1 MARFS
6 KYKLNPARQKT
17 KLLLI
22 LLLVIAFR
30 SNGQLYIN
38 EFMASN
44 TSTIKDPDF
53 NNDADWIEI
62 YNAGDKEINLD
73 GYSLTDNFD
82 IPGKW
87 AITNVTIAAK
97 SFAVFWAD
105 DYNTGTHTNFKL
117 AAEGEEIGLFAPDQS
132 AIDTIVF
139 GVQNPDIS
147 TGRNHENPEIWGRFS
162 EATPGSANT
171 TEFFSDFVL
180 NEPRFSL
187 RGGLFIAPQ
196 TVELTNSFGGE
207 IRFTTDGSE
216 PTIQSILYFN
226 PINFDTTTIIRAR
239 IFKPGQLPGPV
250 ITNTYFIGNKVS
262 LAGLPVVSIASEPAN
277 FWDPQA
283 GIYVQNFKPDW
294 EIPVNIE
301 LFENDNSD
309 RAAFN
314 EKAGVKINGLYSWQL
329 PQKMLGVYFRKQY
342 GNGTLD
348 NTLFYDS
355 KRAGFKTFALRAS
368 GNDWSNTLMRDI
380 LAQNA
385 TQLNMNLDISHFRW
399 CTVYFNGRYMGI
411 HNFREKIET
420 DYIEKHYGLAEG
432 TFDMVENE
440 DYPECGDLVEY
451 NQLKAL
457 FSEDLSVQA
466 NFDAVAEKMDIENF
480 TNLVI
485 AEAAAGNSS
494 IDHNVM
500 AWKPKNTGKWR
511 WILMDIDRGYFT
523 VTSQMISFY
532 VGQTSWPFGRLM
544 LNSEYKKYFGLKL
557 ADHLYTS
564 FQPDRMKQLIDEHK
578 TAIEAEIPRHVER
591 WLGTTSSYGNAMPSV
606 DYWRS
611 EVDKIKAYV
620 EQRPKIL
627 LNDLKTYGFTG
638 TANLSVSVI
647 PENAGTLK
655 LNGLIIP
662 NPNVQGLYLRSV
674 DANLVAEAKAGFR
687 FLGWKE
693 LEKKIL
699 IPKESEWKYLDD
711 GSDQGKTWTDT
722 TFNDSDWK
730 TGQAELG
737 YGDGDENTNVDFGPD
752 KYDKF
757 ITTYFRHEFT
767 LTADELNSAIFTIS
781 LLKDDGAVVYL
792 NGTEVLRANMPSG
805 EIGYKTLASV
815 FVNGANETTFSTQQI
830 DKSRLKIGKNVF
842 AVEIHQNEVSS
853 SDISFDLEFSCNI
866 LAGSNY
872 LTTNTILPF
881 NLSDD
886 KMLQAVF
893 ESVTACVIPPVI
905 DEDFTLSK
913 DCSPYIANSDVTI
926 KRGATLTIEPGVE
939 IHLSPGNNI
948 FIHGNIEANGTETD
962 QVIFRI
968 NPQYK
973 EKGWGALNFWNTSD
987 TSKLVNVVIEDATIG
1002 PVPNRIGAINGY
1014 YTNLI
1019 LERLTLENTLQN
1031 PISARYSDV
1040 SLTNSYIHSNFT
1052 GDLINIKYGKAKIE
1066 NCTFVGNAEFD
1077 SDGID
1082 YDGIE
1087 GGIIRNTRLLN
1098 IVGNNADAIDI
1109 GEEALNV
1116 IIDSIQAYNVFDKG
1130 ISVGQQSSVIVTNS
1144 EFVNCKAGFGIKDSS
1159 SAFIDHCI
1167 FYGNEIPIH
1176 CYEKN
1181 PGRAGGNAV
1190 VRNSILSNSVEASFE
1205 SDNQSTFKIS
1215 NSFSDNTLLPEGFA
1229 NKFGNPLFTDP
1240 IHYDFSLQQS
1250 SPAILAGSDNGKPV
1264 DLGAKLPRVSLE
1276 PDVLISQV
1284 YINPLNT
1291 LNPEF
1296 VALYNPSAKTI
1307 DLSGYSFPSGI
1318 SDTIPA
1324 GTILEP
1330 GNTLYVVSDMLN
1342 WVRKVKQIV
1351 WEEGKLS
1358 NEGEGVELRNSF
1370 GMVADFIRY
1379 SSETGWPAQAFN
1391 ADVVMNLKS
1400 SKLDNHFGEN
1410 WEALSL
1416 WQITSVKQETKAD
1429 IVVYP
1434 NPATERINVLISGQP
1449 NQSVQLFSSLGLLIY
1464 QSKTNAIGEAF
1475 FDVSALNEGIY
1486 LVKAG
1491 SKTAKVMVVWSR

>member
-1 MARFS
+1 M
-6 KYKLNPARQKT
+6 KYTLFLYRIA
-17 KLLLI
+17 LVF
-22 LLLVIAFR
+22 LLVLLFLR

-73 GYSLTDNFD
+73 GYFLTDNFD

-87 AITNVTIAAK
+87 AITNVKIAAK
-97 SFAVFWAD
+97 GFVIFWAD

-132 AIDTIVF
+132 VIDSVVF
-139 GVQNPDIS
+139 GIQNPDIS

-162 EATPGSANT
+162 EATPGAANT
-171 TEFFSDFVL
+171 TAFFSDFVL
-180 NEPRFSL
+180 NEPHFSL
-187 RGGLFIAPQ
+187 RGGLFTSPQ
-196 TVELTNSFGGE
+196 TVELTNGFGGE

-216 PTIQSILYFN
+216 PAAQSALYLN
-226 PINFDTTTIIRAR
+226 PIAFDTTTIIRAR

-250 ITNTYFIGNKVS
+250 ITNTYFVDPKAS
-262 LAGLPVVSIASEPAN
+262 SAGLPVVSITSEPAN
-277 FWDPQA
+277 FWDPQT

-385 TQLNMNLDISHFRW
+385 TQLNMDLDISHFRW

-480 TNLVI
+480 TDLVI
-485 AEAAAGNSS
+485 AEAASGNSS

-532 VGQTSWPFGRLM
+532 ISQTSWPFGRLM
-544 LNSEYKKYFGLKL
+544 LNSEYKKYFGQKL

-564 FQPDRMKQLIDEHK
+564 FQPERMKQLIDEHK
-578 TAIEAEIPRHVER
+578 SAIETEIPRHVER

-606 DYWRS
+606 DYWYN

-620 EQRPKIL
+620 EQRPRIL
-627 LNDLKTYGFTG
+627 LDDLRNYGFSG
-638 TANLSVSVI
+638 TASLSVSVI

-655 LNGLIIP
+655 MNGLIIP
-662 NPNVQGLYLRSV
+662 NSNVQGLYLKNV

-693 LEKKIL
+693 LEKRVL
-699 IPKESEWKYLDD
+699 IAKESEWKYLDD

-722 TFNDSDWK
+722 TFNDSGWK
-730 TGQAELG
+730 IGQAELG
-737 YGDGDENTNVDFGPD
+737 YGDGDENTKVDFGPD

-757 ITTYFRHEFT
+757 VTTYFRHEFT
-767 LTADELNSAIFTIS
+767 LTADEMNAAVFTIS
-781 LLKDDGAVVYL
+781 LLKDDGAVVFL

-805 EIGYKTLASV
+805 EIGYKTPASA
-815 FVNGANETTFSTQQI
+815 FVGGADETTFTTRQI
-830 DKSRLKIGKNVF
+830 DKNSLKTGKNVI

-853 SDISFDLEFSCNI
+853 SDISFDLELSCN
-866 LAGSNY
+866 LLGGSDY

-886 KMLQAVF
+886 RMLQAVF
-893 ESVTACVIPPVI
+893 EPVTDCVIPPVI
-905 DEDFTLSK
+905 AGNTILQK
-913 DCSPYIANSDVTI
+913 DCSPYTINSDVTI
-926 KRGATLTIEPGVE
+926 ESGATLTIESGVE
-939 IHLSPGNNI
+939 IYLSPGNNI
-948 FIHGNIEANGTETD
+948 FIHGNIEANGTETEP
-962 QVIFRI
+962 VIFRI

-973 EKGWGALNFWNTSD
+973 GKGWGSLNFWSTSD

-1002 PVPNRIGAINGY
+1002 PVPSRVGAINGY

-1019 LERLTLENTLQN
+1019 LDRLTIENTLQN

-1109 GEEALNV
+1109 GEEALNI
-1116 IIDSIQAYNVFDKG
+1116 IIDSVQVYNVFDKG
-1130 ISVGQQSSVIVTNS
+1130 VSVGQQSSVVVTNS
-1144 EFVNCKAGFGIKDSS
+1144 EFINCNAGFGIKDSS
-1159 SAFIDHCI
+1159 RAFIDHCI
-1167 FYGNEIPIH
+1167 FYGNGIPIH

-1190 VRNSILSNSVEASFE
+1190 VKNSILSNSVEASF
-1205 SDNQSTFKIS
+1205 DFDTQSTLKIS
-1215 NSFSDNTLLPEGFA
+1215 NSISDNTQLPEGFS

-1240 IHYDFSLQQS
+1240 VQFDFSLQQGS
-1250 SPAILAGSDNGKPV
+1250 SAILAGSDNGKPV
-1264 DLGAKLPRVSLE
+1264 DLGVKLPRVLLE
-1276 PDVLISQV
+1276 PDVMFSQV
-1284 YINPLNT
+1284 YIDPLN
-1291 LNPEF
+1291 NSSPEF
-1296 VALYNPSAKTI
+1296 VALYNPSAITI
-1307 DLSGYSFPSGI
+1307 DLSGYSFTSGI

-1324 GTILEP
+1324 GTMLEP
-1330 GNTLYVVSDMLN
+1330 GDTLYVASDMLN
-1342 WVRKVKQIV
+1342 WERKVKQVI
-1351 WEEGKLS
+1351 WEDGKLS
-1358 NEGEGVELRNSF
+1358 NEGEDVELRNSF
-1370 GMVADFIRY
+1370 GMVADFIKY
-1379 SSETGWPAQAFN
+1379 SPETGWPAQAFN

-1400 SKLDNHFGEN
+1400 SELDNHFGEN
-1410 WEALSL
+1410 WEAFSL

-1434 NPATERINVLISGQP
+1434 NPATDKLTVLFNGQA
-1449 NQSVQLFSSLGLLIY
+1449 NIEIQLFSGLGRLLKEE
-1464 QSKTNAIGEAF
+1464 KTNEAGEAI
-1475 FDVSALNEGIY
+1475 FDVSTLNEGIY
-1486 LVKAG
+1486 LVRSG
-1491 SKTAKVMVVWSR
+1491 SKTAKVMIIKGR